1 MSVATTTPALPVPH
15 GKSRV
20 KAATRKLRELGIV
33 GHALASTHPVVMAQ
47 IVPMRFCNLSCA
59 YCNEYDKVSEPV
71 PLHEMLRRIDH
82 LARLGTSII
91 TISGG
96 EPLTHPDLDEIIARI
111 RHHGRIAGMI
121 TNGYFLMPDRIE
133 RLNKA
138 GLDHMQISID
148 NVQPDEISKKSLKVL
163 DKKLEFLSEYADF
176 HVNINSVV
184 GGGIANPEDALT
196 IGRRA
201 LELGFT
207 STIGIIHDGDGQ
219 LKPLGGRERAVWQE
233 MRGWDKKNYSRF
245 NKFQEAIANAQ
256 PNDWRCRA
264 GSRYIYICENGLVH
278 YCSQQ
283 RGYPGT
289 PLADYSVEDIR
300 REFLTEKS
308 CAPNCTIS
316 CVHQTSICDF
326 WRAPQGLES
335 HKTFHPAARPELVQI
350 ESAREEESVMGD

>member
-1 MSVATTTPALPVPH
+1 MSTALHTPPLRARK
-15 GKSRV
+15 KSTV

-33 GHALASTHPVVMAQ
+33 GHALASTRHPVMAQ

-71 PLHEMLRRIDH
+71 PVAEMLRRIDH

-96 EPLTHPDLDEIIARI
+96 EPLTHPDLDQIIARI
-111 RHHGRIAGMI
+111 RYHGRLAGMI
-121 TNGYFLMPDRIE
+121 TNGYFLMPERIE

-163 DKKLEFLSEYADF
+163 DKKLQFLSEYAEF

-184 GGGIANPEDALT
+184 GGGIKNPQDALT

-219 LKPLGGRERAVWQE
+219 LKPLVNEERRIYYE
-233 MRGWDKKNYSRF
+233 MMELEKKNYSRF
-245 NKFQEAIANAQ
+245 NRFQEAIANGQ

-264 GSRYIYICENGLVH
+264 GSRYLYICEDGLVH

-283 RGYPGT
+283 RGWPGT
-289 PLADYSVEDIR
+289 PLAEYTQADLD
-300 REFLTEKS
+300 REFRTEKT
-308 CAPNCTIS
+308 CAPNCTVS
-316 CVHQTSICDF
+316 CVHQISYIDH
-326 WRAPQGLES
+326 WRAPQSLQTTPGE
-335 HKTFHPAARPELVQI
+335 PASEFVNIQL
-350 ESAREEESVMGD
+350 